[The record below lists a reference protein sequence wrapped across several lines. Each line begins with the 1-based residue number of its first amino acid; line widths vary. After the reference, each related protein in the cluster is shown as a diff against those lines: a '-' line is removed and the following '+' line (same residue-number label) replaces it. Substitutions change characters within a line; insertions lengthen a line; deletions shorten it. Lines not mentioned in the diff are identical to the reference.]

1 LPGRFA
7 AQPRLAYASRSW
19 LRCERLPAKKRFLR
33 WTNACSQERR
43 ASARRGL
50 ANALAG
56 RFDLRSANKR
66 TRSGGRQPAVGWQT
80 RLQDDSIC
88 VRRTTAPGAAGVSPP
103 WYRKTHLQRGAIF
116 AELITFATHHGPVY
130 HGGLTPPA
138 LVLRCEC
145 LPAKKRFLRWTNA
158 CFQERRASARRGS
171 GNALAGRFDFRSA
184 NNRTRSGGRQ
194 PAVGDNVTATAIRHT
209 FGHGHHTRPGTMVAS
224 SPCAAKHR
232 NHDSALTWTWRYRGR
247 GRGGKRRNHDSAL
260 TGSSMPQG
268 QGEPPR

>member
-19 LRCERLPAKKRFLR
+19 CTVSVGRRNNDIRGAQTHIL
-33 WTNACSQERR
+33 QERR

-56 RFDLRSANKR
+56 RSGLRSANNR
-66 TRSGGRQPAVGWQT
+66 TRSGGRQPAV
-80 RLQDDSIC
+80 
-88 VRRTTAPGAAGVSPP
+88 VPKNAPATGSDFRA
-103 WYRKTHLQRGAIF
+103 
-116 AELITFATHHGPVY
+116 LIALATHDGPVH

-158 CFQERRASARRGS
+158 CLQERRASARRGLA
-171 GNALAGRFDFRSA
+171 NALAGRFDLRSA

-194 PAVGDNVTATAIRHT
+194 PAVVRETHLQDDSISVRRISARGAAGVSPPWVGKRTCRTIRFAVGEQPHEERRASTRRDTEKRACNGERFSRTDYIRHA
-209 FGHGHHTRPGTMVAS
+209 RRAS
-224 SPCAAKHR
+224 AP
-232 NHDSALTWTWRYRGR
+232 RG
-247 GRGGKRRNHDSAL
+247 AYA
-260 TGSSMPQG
+260 
-268 QGEPPR
+268 PRSWLRVR